1 MTDYVKPGAGA
12 LDGCPADAR
21 EFLLEHGLPR
31 RVGTIFAAAT
41 RSARTSRYF
50 GGREIDGI
58 VLGFSAEHCELALDY
73 EQSKVWLLAPW
84 KPDAP
89 ILVNSSVQ
97 KFAECLGL
105 AADAEADIESLR
117 TALTTIDSA
126 TTEDPD
132 SFWPAVLESMAMGDY
147 P

>member
-1 MTDYVKPGAGA
+1 MTDYVKPAAAA
-12 LDGCPADAR
+12 LDGCPAEAR

-41 RSARTSRYF
+41 RSAKTSRYF

-58 VLGFSAEHCELALDY
+58 VLGFSAEHHELALDY

-84 KPDAP
+84 RPDAP
-89 ILVNSSVQ
+89 ILVNSSVRT
-97 KFAECLGL
+97 FAECLAL
-105 AADAEADIESLR
+105 AADPDTGSDALR
-117 TALTTIDSA
+117 AALTTIDSA

-132 SFWPAVLESMAMGDY
+132 SFWPAVLDSIE